1 MNPQVSIKK
10 KLFRKLRKF
19 SAKSI
24 ENMISLS
31 RSLSLVKEDHKNNEK
46 VGDNNMNEITTWTR
60 KDVDYDLDKGRWME
74 NG

>member
-31 RSLSLVKEDHKNNEK
+31 RSLSLVKEDHNNNINEE
-46 VGDNNMNEITTWTR
+46 VGDNRTT
-60 KDVDYDLDKGRWME
+60 
-74 NG
+74 